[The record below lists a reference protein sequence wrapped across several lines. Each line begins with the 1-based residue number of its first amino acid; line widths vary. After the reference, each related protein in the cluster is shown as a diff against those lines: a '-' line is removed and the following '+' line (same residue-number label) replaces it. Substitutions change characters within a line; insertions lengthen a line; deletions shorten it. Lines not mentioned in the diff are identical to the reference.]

1 MARIFI
7 LSLLFAGLFLSVKG
21 QTSPEITTP
30 DIMKHITILANDSLE
45 GRQPGTP
52 GDAKAEK
59 YIISQFQQ
67 AGLELLFDQGR
78 QKFELITEVNAAK
91 DCSMV
96 LNGDNLTLNKDFAP
110 ALFSGNGTV
119 DAQTA
124 FCGYGFEINTEDLKW
139 NDFQDIDINGKWA
152 LILKGDPEI
161 DSAMSVFIPYSNDRT
176 KIFNAVDKGAVG
188 VIIVTPATVNPTDN
202 LPKMHFDRSG
212 ASSPVPVIYITRKM
226 ANLLLA
232 GNTTIKELT
241 QKLNDERSPHSF
253 GITKTIVSHIT
264 MEKKSST
271 TANIVAFLEGT
282 DPELKDEYIVTGA
295 HFDHLGY
302 GGPGSGSRMPD
313 TTAIHNG
320 ADDNAS
326 GVAAV
331 LELAQYFSQSG
342 AAHPRSM
349 IFVTFS
355 AEESGLVGSKYLSKH
370 LPIAADKIVAMLNL
384 DMIGR
389 YNKTKGK
396 ISIGGTGTSLEAD
409 SIIDIVAQ
417 NRIFGIAKSPDGYGP
432 SDHASF
438 YSAGIP
444 VFFISTGAHKDYH
457 TPMDDV
463 EFIDGEGAKDITIF
477 GADLIASISALEK
490 PLTFQRTASAAKG
503 SRSGMRLKVTL
514 GIMPDMVSQDNNG
527 LGVDGV
533 RPGGPADKGGILNG
547 DRIVAINGAKV
558 TNIYDYMHRLGKLK
572 PGETAVVEVIRNGEN
587 EVLLIQL

>member
-1 MARIFI
+1 MARILI
-7 LSLLFAGLFLSVKG
+7 LSLFFAGFFLSVKG

-30 DIMKHITILANDSLE
+30 DIMKHITILASDSLE

-52 GDAKAEK
+52 GDAKAAE

-96 LNGDNLTLNKDFAP
+96 LNGDNLTLDKDFTP

-119 DAQTA
+119 DAQAA

-176 KIFNAVDKGAVG
+176 KIFNAVDKGAIG
-188 VIIVTPATVNPTDN
+188 VIIVTPATVSPTDN

-232 GNTTIKELT
+232 GNTTINELT
-241 QKLNDERSPHSF
+241 QKLNDERAPHSF
-253 GITKTIVSHIT
+253 GIAKTIVSHIT

-370 LPIAADKIVAMLNL
+370 LPVAADKIVAMLNL

-389 YNKTKGK
+389 YNRTKGK

-438 YSAGIP
+438 YSVGIP

-463 EFIDGEGAKDITIF
+463 EFIDGEAAREITIF
-477 GADLIASISALEK
+477 GADLISSIAALNE
-490 PLTFQRTASAAKG
+490 PLTFQRTASAAQG
-503 SRSGMRLKVTL
+503 NRSGMRLKVTL

-547 DRIVAINGAKV
+547 DRIVAINGNKV

-572 PGETAVVEVIRNGEN
+572 PGETAVVEVLRNGEN

>member
-7 LSLLFAGLFLSVKG
+7 LSILFAGFFLSVKG
-21 QTSPEITTP
+21 QTNPEITTP
-30 DIMKHITILANDSLE
+30 EIMQHITILASDSLE

-52 GDAKAEK
+52 GDAKAEQ
-59 YIISQFQQ
+59 YIISQFQH
-67 AGLELLFDQGR
+67 AGLTLLFEEGR
-78 QKFELITEVNAAK
+78 QNFELITEVNAAEN
-91 DCSMV
+91 CSFV
-96 LNGDNLTLNKDFAP
+96 SDGTDLKIDKDFAP
-110 ALFSGNGTV
+110 ALFSGNGVV
-119 DAQTA
+119 DAQAA
-124 FCGYGFEINTEDLKW
+124 FCGYGFEIDTEDLKW
-139 NDFQDIDINGKWA
+139 NDFKDIDINGKWA
-152 LILKGDPEI
+152 MILTGDPEI
-161 DSAMSVFIPYSNDRT
+161 DSVMSVFIPYSNDRT
-176 KIFNAVDKGAVG
+176 KVFNAVDKGAVG
-188 VIIVTPATVNPTDN
+188 IIIVTPATVSPTDV

-212 ASSPVPVIYITRKM
+212 ASAPVPVIYITRKT
-226 ANLLLA
+226 ANLLLE
-232 GNTTIKELT
+232 GTTTITEVTK
-241 QKLNDERSPHSF
+241 KLNTERAPHSF
-253 GITKTIVSHIT
+253 GISKNIVSQIT

-271 TANIVAFLEGT
+271 TANIVALLEGT
-282 DPELKDEYIVTGA
+282 DPALKDEYILVGA

-342 AAHPRSM
+342 ADHPRSM
-349 IFVTFS
+349 IFAAFS
-355 AEESGLVGSKYLSKH
+355 AEESGLVGSKFLSKH
-370 LPIAADKIVAMLNL
+370 LPVKAEKIIAMLNF

-389 YNKTKGK
+389 YNREKGK

-409 SIIDIVAQ
+409 SIIDIVAK

-477 GADLIASISALEK
+477 GADLISNIAALHK

-547 DRIVAINGAKV
+547 DRIVAINGDKV